1 MSLKRWADL
10 LMSRQRLLCADN
22 SPCVKHSRGRI
33 DSAVTVMRRDSYGV
47 SFLSLVSYDVNQYV
61 VNVNLGTSGD
71 LDPLNISTL
80 MTQFPLT

>member
-10 LMSRQRLLCADN
+10 LMSRQRLLCVDN
-22 SPCVKHSRGRI
+22 SPCVKHSHGRI
-33 DSAVTVMRRDSYGV
+33 YSFVTVMRRDSYGV
-47 SFLSLVSYDVNQYV
+47 SFLSLVPYDVNQYV